1 MEQHLMN
8 TITTVAGMKMRLFE
22 ENILKYG
29 VRCLFAGIYLTIG
42 TAFGLVAAQG
52 FVEFSPA
59 IARIVY
65 AIFFTIGLIVIVFL
79 NGELATSNMMM
90 MTISAHRKFFSYK
103 KAAQLLLFCTLG
115 NLIGAYAI
123 SFLLGQTTIFNAIDS
138 NHLLYALADGKLAK
152 SVGRLFIEAI
162 IANIIVNIGIMGML
176 RTKEF
181 IAKFIYLMGTISI
194 FVLLGYEHLIANFSM
209 FGIVQFTNPGA
220 LESFTAS
227 TILINWIIVL
237 IGNYIGGGLI
247 MGLTHSWLNQNDSQY
262 FD

>member
-22 ENILKYG
+22 ESILKYG

-42 TAFGLVAAQG
+42 TAFGLVAAQS

-59 IARIVY
+59 IARVVY

-115 NLIGAYAI
+115 NLVGAYAI
-123 SFLLGQTTIFNAIDS
+123 SFLLGQTTFFNAIDS
-138 NHLLYALADGKLAK
+138 SHLLYALTDGKLVK
-152 SVGRLFIEAI
+152 PISRLFIEAI
-162 IANIIVNIGIMGML
+162 VANIIVNIAIMGML

-181 IAKFIYLMGTISI
+181 IAKFIYLMATISM
-194 FVLLGYEHLIANFSM
+194 FVLLGFEHLVANFSL
-209 FGIVQFTNPGA
+209 FGIVQFTDPGA

-227 TILINWIIVL
+227 NILINWIVVL

-247 MGLTHSWLNQNDSQY
+247 MGYVYSWLNQNDSQY

>member
-59 IARIVY
+59 IARVVY

-90 MTISAHRKFFSYK
+90 MTISAHRKFSLTK
-103 KAAQLLLFCTLG
+103 KQPNC
-115 NLIGAYAI
+115 Y
-123 SFLLGQTTIFNAIDS
+123 
-138 NHLLYALADGKLAK
+138 Y
-152 SVGRLFIEAI
+152 
-162 IANIIVNIGIMGML
+162 
-176 RTKEF
+176 
-181 IAKFIYLMGTISI
+181 
-194 FVLLGYEHLIANFSM
+194 FVLW
-209 FGIVQFTNPGA
+209 GI
-220 LESFTAS
+220 
-227 TILINWIIVL
+227 
-237 IGNYIGGGLI
+237 
-247 MGLTHSWLNQNDSQY
+247 
-262 FD
+262 